1 MRYQIGFDG
10 AVSAEVTHLLH
21 TVEGHLNGR
30 GLHLLGQADAQAQT
44 AGSASTGQ
52 HSDRLTKDCSDC
64 PQGGHCLVIV
74 VVVAVIIVLVSII
87 AAGAGFLAGKR
98 MYQVQGPYN

>member
-1 MRYQIGFDG
+1 MSYQIGFNG
-10 AVSAEVTHLLH
+10 AASAEVTHLLH
-21 TVEGHLNGR
+21 AVEGHLNGR

-52 HSDRLTKDCSDC
+52 HSDRLAKDCSDC

-87 AAGAGFLAGKR
+87 AAGAGFLAGKH
-98 MYQVQGPYN
+98 MYQVKGPHN